1 MADQSSNTEVPP
13 VPKKRSLF
21 SKSAVAKVTEPEKP
35 VEFFSRAKELFPQR
49 LEEEEYRRQK
59 KLVKAER
66 KRSSTS
72 ADLKEPTPPGGKKR
86 RVSSQL
92 EAYLSD
98 SSANQ
103 DENEEPSAWNRRWA
117 MLFNVHSLLSNTIL
131 EAQHNRHL
139 TVSVR
144 NRGRAPSKKPTL
156 HQQLSQ
162 QDITEI
168 YMQRSLRRLKSYR
181 LVPA

>member
-1 MADQSSNTEVPP
+1 MADQTFNTEAPT

-21 SKSAVAKVTEPEKP
+21 NKSAVANITETEKP

-49 LEEEEYRRQK
+49 VEEEEYRRQK

-72 ADLKEPTPPGGKKR
+72 AELKESTPPGGKKR
-86 RVSSQL
+86 RVSSQQ

-103 DENEEPSAWNRRWA
+103 DENEEPPAWNRRWVNA
-117 MLFNVHSLLSNTIL
+117 V
-131 EAQHNRHL
+131 Q
-139 TVSVR
+139 
-144 NRGRAPSKKPTL
+144 RAFINL
-156 HQQLSQ
+156 
-162 QDITEI
+162 
-168 YMQRSLRRLKSYR
+168 
-181 LVPA
+181 